1 MLKCFSASFAST
13 NCKVGR
19 TVIIAFLAIFLY
31 SCDDQ
36 ERKDS
41 DHIVYVDNIREE
53 ASRMMDKGET
63 TRALAFFDSAY
74 QAIENPGTGDEIRKF
89 TFKGQNY
96 YKKLKDYNSAI
107 TQMDSIFLLLSN
119 EDLKKEYIRDYS
131 TALFQKGDLL
141 FEMRRF
147 NDAYQYYYRG
157 KLIAQ
162 TILDPCAVSE
172 YTYRLGM
179 VSFKQSKFNESI
191 NNFKQCFE
199 HSAYC
204 IKDFP
209 NFALRQELLS
219 NIALSYGKLGMI
231 DSSLNYSY
239 KALAFIAEGSTEYP
253 DRKDYVD
260 MARAVVFGNQS
271 EQYYKKGDTLTAI
284 SLLQKSIETNTR
296 KGFDLPDA
304 QIAMAKLGEIYVD
317 SDMLYEA
324 CEIGERLKVSLDT
337 SYNLFVDI
345 GFNKLNWKY
354 NDKLQK
360 PDEAYV
366 YLQKYIRLKDSLDL
380 MNKKLVSADVDREFE
395 NIEQQYNYSLLSK
408 ANDLKKGYL
417 YIALIFA
424 VMALVILLLIWYNWR
439 NTKSNI
445 AALTKLNKQIIF
457 QNTQLGQTLD
467 DLRQSNSD
475 KDKILKIVA
484 HDLRNPLGAIV
495 SISSLL
501 LDENNFTEE
510 QRELGKMLKTLGLQS
525 VDMISDLLAA
535 NLSYRAEEM
544 KMESIDVSALVQEC
558 LEQLKFKADEK
569 DQKLELEIWNDVKI
583 MGDREKLSRVLSN
596 LVVNA
601 IKFSDLKATVKV
613 KMQVKDEK
621 LELAILDQGIGIPDN
636 LKDKIFDPFTEAK
649 RAGTSGEQPFGLG
662 LSISRQIVEAHGGS
676 IWFESQENQ
685 GTTFYI
691 ALPLVL
697 DRPDVEEKSA
707 QKELT

>member
-1 MLKCFSASFAST
+1 MVKCFSASFAST
-13 NCKVGR
+13 ICEVGR
-19 TVIIAFLAIFLY
+19 TVIIPFIVIFLY

-41 DHIVYVDNIREE
+41 DHIVYVDDIREE
-53 ASRMMDKGET
+53 ASRMVDRGET
-63 TRALAFFDSAY
+63 TKALAFFDSAY
-74 QAIENPGTGDEIRKF
+74 QAIESPGTGDEIRKY
-89 TFKGQNY
+89 TFKAQNY

-107 TQMDSIFLLLSN
+107 IQMDSIFLLLSN

-131 TALFQKGDLL
+131 IALFQKGDLL
-141 FEMRRF
+141 FEMKRF

-179 VSFKQSKFNESI
+179 VSFKQSKFSESI
-191 NNFKQCFE
+191 TNFKQCFE

-219 NIALSYGKLGMI
+219 NISLSYGRLGMI

-253 DRKDYVD
+253 ERKDYVD

-284 SLLQKSIETNTR
+284 SLLQKSIQTNTR

-304 QIAMAKLGEIYVD
+304 QIAIAKLGEIYVD
-317 SDMLYEA
+317 SDRLYEA
-324 CEIGERLKVSLDT
+324 CEIGEQLKASLDT
-337 SYNLFVDI
+337 SYNLFADI

-366 YLQKYIRLKDSLDL
+366 YLQKYIKLKDSLDL
-380 MNKKLVSADVDREFE
+380 MNKKLVSADVDREFQ
-395 NIEQQYNYSLLSK
+395 NIEQQYNNTLLSK

-424 VMALVILLLIWYNWR
+424 FMAVLILLLIWYNWR
-439 NTKSNI
+439 NSKSNI
-445 AALTKLNKQIIF
+445 AALTKLNKQITF

-475 KDKILKIVA
+475 KDRILKIVA

-501 LDENNFTEE
+501 LDENNFTDE

-535 NLSYRAEEM
+535 NLNYRPEEM
-544 KMESIDVSALVQEC
+544 KMESIEVSALVQEC

-569 DQKLELEIWNDVKI
+569 DQMLALEIWNDVKI
-583 MGDREKLSRVLSN
+583 IGDREKLSRVLSN

-601 IKFSDLKATVKV
+601 IKFSALKATVRV
-613 KMQVKDEK
+613 KIQVKDEK

-649 RAGTSGEQPFGLG
+649 RTGTSGEQPFGLG
-662 LSISRQIVEAHGGS
+662 LSISKQIVEAHGGN
-676 IWFESQENQ
+676 IWFESEENQ

-691 ALPLVL
+691 TFPLTMETTEE
-697 DRPDVEEKSA
+697 DEKSA
-707 QKELT
+707 QKQLI